1 MPWII
6 TPIAIKT
13 TQAHKKNLRKLMRP
27 TLFWVIKKSGLNMID
42 LEVMG
47 FVNVFQEKIYS
58 ETLIL
63 VMFLVLLD
71 LKPVLV
77 ELEDFL
83 I

>member
-1 MPWII
+1 M
-6 TPIAIKT
+6 
-13 TQAHKKNLRKLMRP
+13 
-27 TLFWVIKKSGLNMID
+27 IKKSGLNMID

-47 FVNVFQEKIYS
+47 FINVFQEKIYS

-71 LKPVLV
+71 PKPVLV
-77 ELEDFL
+77 ELEDFP